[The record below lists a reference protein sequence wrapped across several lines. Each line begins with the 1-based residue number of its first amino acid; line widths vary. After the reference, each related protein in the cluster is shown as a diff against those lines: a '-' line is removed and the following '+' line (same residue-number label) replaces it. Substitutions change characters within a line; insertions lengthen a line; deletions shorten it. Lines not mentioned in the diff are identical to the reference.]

1 MLHGAKPI
9 ATCDAMEFLAM
20 YEPLQGDAKS
30 STHTV
35 VVGIFDFFDP
45 PCTKQNDLIALL
57 LLGPIEKV
65 CIWGQ

>member
-35 VVGIFDFFDP
+35 VIGIFDFFDP
-45 PCTKQNDLIALL
+45 PCTKA
-57 LLGPIEKV
+57 E
-65 CIWGQ
+65 CIYHDKIDDQMPR